1 MSKNEFWENSLPV
14 GYYDQVLEEGN
25 LNNKGIQSNWH
36 NTTFK
41 TINEYV
47 SLSDTHLDYACGP
60 GTFIGKYTDG
70 ESIGVDISD
79 DQIRYA
85 KDKYSHKGEFI
96 YYKDFEIKKYKNYF
110 DVITVIG
117 LLEFLDDKSNLKVL
131 EDLYFML
138 KPGGTLLM
146 TTPNF
151 RSTMT
156 LLVMIINKFSK
167 VSYKNQHV
175 NRLNKNSVQKLLKKS
190 KFQKDEIKVVKF
202 INFGMM
208 LSFFSWKLGSLFND
222 IISRSSLNFFGYLL
236 LVSVKK
242 KL

>member
-1 MSKNEFWENSLPV
+1 MKIE
-14 GYYDQVLEEGN
+14 
-25 LNNKGIQSNWH
+25 
-36 NTTFK
+36 
-41 TINEYV
+41 
-47 SLSDTHLDYACGP
+47 
-60 GTFIGKYTDG
+60 
-70 ESIGVDISD
+70 
-79 DQIRYA
+79 
-85 KDKYSHKGEFI
+85 
-96 YYKDFEIKKYKNYF
+96 NYF

-202 INFGMM
+202 INFGLM

-236 LVSVKK
+236 LVRVKK
-242 KL
+242 EL